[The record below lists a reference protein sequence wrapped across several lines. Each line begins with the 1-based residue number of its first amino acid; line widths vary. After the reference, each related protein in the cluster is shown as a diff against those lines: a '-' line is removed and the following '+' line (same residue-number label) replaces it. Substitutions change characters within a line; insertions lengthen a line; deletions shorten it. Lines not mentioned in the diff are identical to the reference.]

1 MPDELVLHRHHIDVH
16 FYVAPTDKKSR
27 PGFAALSNELL
38 LVLLCLLALVHGWLL
53 VYVVL
58 FITVNLGQAVYGM
71 GVDELVV
78 FI

>member
-1 MPDELVLHRHHIDVH
+1 MSTSMWRPAVRW
-16 FYVAPTDKKSR
+16 SR

-38 LVLLCLLALVHGWLL
+38 LVLLCLLALVPGWLL
-53 VYVVL
+53 VYVVV
-58 FITVNLGQAVYGM
+58 FITVDLGQAVYGM